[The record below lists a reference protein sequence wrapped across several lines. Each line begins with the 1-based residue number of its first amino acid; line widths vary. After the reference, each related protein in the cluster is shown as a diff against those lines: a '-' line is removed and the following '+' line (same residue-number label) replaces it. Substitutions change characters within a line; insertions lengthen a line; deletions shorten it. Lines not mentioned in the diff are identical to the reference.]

1 MSVWDS
7 IQSADNARLK
17 LARAVRAG
25 KVRDRVLLEG
35 ERLLGEA
42 LDASAQVEWVLQ
54 DGEQSKDLLRRAEA
68 DGAQVAVCSRDLL
81 DKDSDLDSPRGLLAL
96 AVRPEVPW
104 EKVMAQAAPGAPLLV
119 AAGVQDPGNL
129 GALVRVAAGLGAAGF
144 LALKGSTSPWSPRAL
159 RGAAGT
165 TFRLPVAAA
174 VERSA
179 FLQKAQEVGVVLWAA
194 EASGGE
200 MGPIPNCPLALI
212 LGEEGRGLPE
222 DLVTA
227 VDQTVAISLRRS
239 VDSLNVATAAAV
251 LLHQIVASGRAEGAT
266 D

>member
-17 LARAVRAG
+17 LARGVRAG

-42 LDASAQVEWVLQ
+42 LDANAQVEWVLQ
-54 DGEQSKDLLRRAEA
+54 DGEQSEKLLQRAEA
-68 DGAQVAVCSRDLL
+68 AGAQVAVCSRELL
-81 DKDSDLDSPRGLLAL
+81 DLDSDLDSPRGLLAL

-129 GALVRVAAGLGAAGF
+129 GAMVRVAAGLGAAGF
-144 LALKGSTSPWSPRAL
+144 LSLKGSTSPWSPRAL

-165 TFRLPVAAA
+165 TFRLPVAEGVAWD
-174 VERSA
+174 A
-179 FLQKAQEVGVVLWAA
+179 FLMESKKSELQLWAA
-194 EASGGE
+194 DASGDALAA
-200 MGPIPNCPLALI
+200 PPDAPVALI

-222 DLVTA
+222 ALLSACDKTL
-227 VDQTVAISLRRS
+227 AIPLHRN
-239 VDSLNVATAAAV
+239 VESLNVATAAAV
-251 LLHQIVASGRAEGAT
+251 LLHQFVSNAS
-266 D
+266 